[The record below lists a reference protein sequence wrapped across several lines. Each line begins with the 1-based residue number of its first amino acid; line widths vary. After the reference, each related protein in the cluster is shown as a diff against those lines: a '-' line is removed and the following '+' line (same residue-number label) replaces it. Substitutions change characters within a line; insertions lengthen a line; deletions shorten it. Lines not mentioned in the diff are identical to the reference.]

1 MKRLSVSTR
10 REFLALSGTAAFAA
24 VASQYPNWARAAP
37 AKGDLAEL
45 TTVQAALAIR
55 NGDVKAEDYAK
66 ALLQRCEQGAAL
78 NAFISIDPE
87 QLLEKAR
94 AADLKRQAG
103 EPLEALHGVPL
114 AIKDLLCTRALP
126 TTGGTNALRNFRPK
140 EDAPVLTRL
149 FEQGALLLGKNNTHE
164 LGLGWTNN
172 NEAFG
177 PARNPYDPSRVPGG
191 SSGGTAVAIA
201 SRMAPAGMGT
211 DAGGSIRVPA
221 GLCGIV
227 GFRPT
232 WGRYPRGGLVTTQ
245 PSFGTSG
252 PMARS
257 VADLVLLDAVIM
269 GEPSSLPPADLT
281 SVRLGVPR
289 GYFYKDIDPAMADVV
304 DGALRRLKDA
314 GITLI
319 EADMPELSELMPAT
333 YFAIAQTEARAA
345 FTQFLQDNG
354 TGVTFDEVKEKA
366 SPRIKASIENLFLET
381 SKAYPSKEQYEKAVN
396 VNRPALKSLI
406 ERYFRDH
413 NVQAL
418 VFPPLMMPA
427 PLIGQETEID
437 IGGKKIPY
445 FVAFGRNALV
455 GSCASLPSV
464 VVPAGLTKNGLPI
477 GIEFDGLNG
486 QDRKLLALALGVER
500 VLGQLPAPSV

>member
-1 MKRLSVSTR
+1 MKRRYVSTR
-10 REFLALSGTAAFAA
+10 REFFSLSGKAALAT
-24 VASQYPNWARAAP
+24 VVSQYPIWACGAP
-37 AKGDLAEL
+37 AEGDLAEL
-45 TTVQAALAIR
+45 TTVQAASAIR
-55 NGDVKAEDYAK
+55 GGDVKAEDYAK
-66 ALLQRCEQGAAL
+66 ALLRRCERGAAL

-87 QLLEKAR
+87 QLLEGAR

-103 EPLEALHGVPL
+103 APLGALHGVPL
-114 AIKDLLCTRALP
+114 AVKDLILTKDLP

-177 PARNPYDPSRVPGG
+177 PARNPYDLSRVPGG
-191 SSGGTAVAIA
+191 SSGGTAVATA

-221 GLCGIV
+221 GLCGVV
-227 GFRPT
+227 GLRPT

-257 VADLVLLDAVIM
+257 VADLVLLDSVIM
-269 GEPSSLPPADLT
+269 GETFVLAPTNLA

-289 GYFYKDIDPAMADVV
+289 GYFYNNIDPATAEIIET
-304 DGALRRLKDA
+304 ALRKLQDA
-314 GITLI
+314 GVTLI
-319 EADMPELSELMPAT
+319 EADIPELLEVPAT
-333 YFAIAQTEARAA
+333 YFAIAQTEAKAA
-345 FTQFLQDNG
+345 FTKFLQDNG

-366 SPRIKASIENLFLET
+366 SPRIKALIENFFLET
-381 SKAYPSKEQYEKAVN
+381 SKAYPSREQYEKALN
-396 VNRPALKSLI
+396 VNRPALKSAI
-406 ERYFRDH
+406 EKYFRDH
-413 NVQAL
+413 SVQAL

-427 PLIGQETEID
+427 PLIGEETEID

-445 FVAFGRNALV
+445 FVAFARNALV
-455 GSCASLPSV
+455 GSCASLPGV
-464 VVPAGLTKNGLPI
+464 VVPAGLTRSGLPV
-477 GIEFDGLNG
+477 GIEFDGPNG
-486 QDRKLLALALGVER
+486 QDRQLLALVLAVEK
-500 VLGQLPAPSV
+500 VLGHLPPPSI